1 MKNDWPCVPVTLQNV
16 SPNAMRMARLMRISR
31 RDMLLTG
38 MGAAV
43 TYGVAHGVA
52 GAAETAEAP
61 AASAAG
67 TDPVAAQFMA
77 VSRLLTDR
85 PMLDLRIGNALY
97 AGIVQGNAGRQAQI
111 SKLHDLMSKEQ
122 LSTAA
127 AFAAAAEKA
136 DPTLKDAIHDILTGW
151 YRGVA
156 DDKVVVY
163 RSALMFDITKDA
175 IYPKTYATGGP
186 FYWTTQPPEVDR
198 PTGRPALSPSK
209 FVVEPT

>member
-1 MKNDWPCVPVTLQNV
+1 MKKDWPCAPVSLQNV
-16 SPNAMRMARLMRISR
+16 SPNAMRMARLLRMSR
-31 RDMLLTG
+31 RDVLLTG

-43 TYGVAHGVA
+43 TYGVASGVA
-52 GAAETAEAP
+52 GAADAPSAP
-61 AASAAG
+61 AQGA
-67 TDPVAAQFMA
+67 DPVAAQFMA

-85 PMLDLRIGNALY
+85 PTLDLRIGNALY
-97 AGIVQGNAGRQAQI
+97 AGIVQSDAGRQAQI
-111 SKLHDLMSKEQ
+111 SKLHDLMSTQ
-122 LSTAA
+122 QFPSAT

-136 DPTLKDAIHDILTGW
+136 DPALKDVIHDILTGW

-156 DDKVVVY
+156 DGKVVVY

-175 IYPKTYATGGP
+175 VYPKTYATGGP

-198 PTGRPALSPSK
+198 PTGHPALSPSK

>member
-1 MKNDWPCVPVTLQNV
+1 MKNDWPCAPVSLQNV
-16 SPNAMRMARLMRISR
+16 SPNAMRMARLLRMSR
-31 RDMLLTG
+31 RDVLMTG

-43 TYGVAHGVA
+43 TYGVTHGIA
-52 GAAETAEAP
+52 GAAETQAAP
-61 AASAAG
+61 APG
-67 TDPVAAQFMA
+67 TDPVATQFMA

-85 PMLDLRIGNALY
+85 PALDLRIGNALY
-97 AGIVQGNAGRQAQI
+97 AGIVQSNADRQAQI
-111 SKLHDLMSKEQ
+111 STLHDLMSKEQ
-122 LSTAA
+122 FSSAT

-136 DPTLKDAIHDILTGW
+136 DPALKDVIHDILTGW

-156 DDKVVVY
+156 DGKVVVY

-175 IYPKTYATGGP
+175 VYPKTYATGGP

-198 PTGRPALSPSK
+198 PTGHPALSPSK